1 MNYSLKTK
9 YKEVKKMK
17 KALVKFIVSVLGYCL
32 RGLIIALILN
42 SDAALIE
49 QLKVFF
55 EIQNLSFLQYFGGS
69 LLLMYLLSLLSPTL
83 LAEYL
88 NRKDE

>member
-1 MNYSLKTK
+1 
-9 YKEVKKMK
+9 MK
-17 KALVKFIVSVLGYCL
+17 NALVKLIGSVIGYCL

-42 SDAALIE
+42 SDVALIE

-55 EIQNLSFLQYFGGS
+55 GIQNLSLLQYFGGS
-69 LLLMYLLSLLSPTL
+69 LLLMYLLSLLSPIL
-83 LAEYL
+83 LEKDL

>member
-1 MNYSLKTK
+1 M
-9 YKEVKKMK
+9 KE
-17 KALVKFIVSVLGYCL
+17 ALVKLIFSVLGFCL

-42 SDAALIE
+42 SDVALIE

-69 LLLMYLLSLLSPTL
+69 LLLMYLLSMFFPTL
-83 LAEYL
+83 LDKYF
-88 NRKDE
+88 NGKDE

>member
-1 MNYSLKTK
+1 
-9 YKEVKKMK
+9 MK
-17 KALVKFIVSVLGYCL
+17 NALVKFIVSVLGYCL

-42 SDAALIE
+42 SDVALIE

-55 EIQNLSFLQYFGGS
+55 GIQNLSFLQYFGGS
-69 LLLMYLLSLLSPTL
+69 LLLMYLLSMLSPTL
-83 LAEYL
+83 LDKYC

>member
-1 MNYSLKTK
+1 
-9 YKEVKKMK
+9 MK
-17 KALVKFIVSVLGYCL
+17 KALVKLIVSALGYCL
-32 RGLIIALILN
+32 RGFVIALILN

-55 EIQNLSFLQYFGGS
+55 GIQNLSLLQYFGGS

-83 LAEYL
+83 LEKYL
-88 NRKDE
+88 IGRSK

>member
-1 MNYSLKTK
+1 
-9 YKEVKKMK
+9 MK
-17 KALVKFIVSVLGYCL
+17 KALVKLIVSIIGYCL

-55 EIQNLSFLQYFGGS
+55 GIQNLSFLQYFGGS
-69 LLLMYLLSLLSPTL
+69 LLLMYLLSMLSPIL
-83 LAEYL
+83 LDKHC

>member
-17 KALVKFIVSVLGYCL
+17 KAFVKLIVSVLGYCL
-32 RGLIIALILN
+32 RGVMIALILD
-42 SDAALIE
+42 SDIALIE

-55 EIQNLSFLQYFGGS
+55 GIQNLSFLQYFGGS
-69 LLLMYLLSLLSPTL
+69 LLLMYLLSMLSPIL
-83 LAEYL
+83 LEKHF
-88 NRKDE
+88 NREDE